1 MGKTYHAE
9 PDKANEHGYSSDY
22 TWITVEMEKSLD
34 VREETSVLDALAE
47 KKTDR

>member
-22 TWITVEMEKSLD
+22 TWITVENGD